1 MMGRF
6 CLLIL
11 AAIAATQSARGGV
24 ADAYLNA
31 YLEMFPT
38 RATQAGN
45 HAFDGKL
52 EDFSPQ
58 KLAHWVEINEAER
71 DRLTK
76 LLNTP
81 DLPFD
86 DRLDAEALHAQ
97 VERELH
103 EQTILRRPQRDPL
116 YWSEV
121 IANAA
126 VFLLVR
132 DDLPLAERQQR
143 VRARA
148 DLLPAFARQCSA
160 TFARAKDAQVA
171 PELCKIAV
179 RQLRATATFYRE
191 GFPKAVGD
199 TPEAR
204 EEGAKVATAISEL
217 ADNMEKL
224 SQKATASS
232 RLGAEYA
239 TTFRLGTGVK
249 EPVADVLK
257 RATADLAAKRT
268 EAANFGRKVW
278 PELMKDKEPPADDAV
293 LLRQL
298 FERVAEDHDTNEQ
311 TYASRWKKDAVEI
324 EKFVRTKRI
333 MTLPDPLTLVVDRA
347 PAYFVGQS
355 FGGVYPAGPY
365 SPEAKTILFLPV
377 PPPDATTKQREA
389 FFRDFNRPFSRMIV
403 PHELIPGHYVQLK
416 YAALNPHKV
425 RAIFPDPVYVEGWG
439 TFCER
444 LLLDQ
449 GWGGALPRLAHLKKQ
464 LENIARTIVDIRVHT
479 ENMSREEMV
488 RFVKE
493 EALQGDQLA
502 NNMWTRTL
510 TSSPQITTYYLG
522 YAKVTEVYNDTRA
535 AEGDKFDLCRFMD
548 GMMELGPVRLEHYLE
563 RVRKVRSESAKKKG
577 NQGYFGQ
584 SQPNTAPL
592 SSA

>member
-1 MMGRF
+1 MQVVVVRWFYLSVFGAIF
-6 CLLIL
+6 LI
-11 AAIAATQSARGGV
+11 QSARGGV
-24 ADAYLNA
+24 GDAYLSA

-38 RATQAGN
+38 RATQAGY
-45 HAFDGKL
+45 HEFDGKL
-52 EDFSPQ
+52 EDFSTE
-58 KLAHWVEINEAER
+58 KLARWVEVNQAEH

-76 LLNTP
+76 LLSAT

-86 DRLDAEALHAQ
+86 DRLDAEALLAQ
-97 VERELH
+97 VDRELH
-103 EQTILRRPQRDPL
+103 DQNVLRRPQRDPL
-116 YWSEV
+116 YWSE
-121 IANAA
+121 IIGNAA

-132 DDLPLAERQQR
+132 DDVPLSERQQR

-148 DLLPAFARQCSA
+148 RLLPAFTRQCSA
-160 TFARAKDAQVA
+160 TFNAAKAADVA

-179 RQLRATATFYRE
+179 GQLRASATFYRE
-191 GFPKAVGD
+191 GFAQAVGD
-199 TPEAR
+199 NPETR
-204 EEGAKVATAISEL
+204 DEGANAAKAISKL
-217 ADNMEKL
+217 ADDLEKL
-224 SQKATASS
+224 SQTATGSP
-232 RLGAEYA
+232 RLGAQYA
-239 TTFRLGTGVK
+239 TTFRLGTGIT
-249 EPVADVLK
+249 EPVARVLE

-268 EAANFGRKVW
+268 EAAGFGRKVW
-278 PELMKDKEPPADDAV
+278 REVMKDNEPPAVDAV
-293 LLRQL
+293 LLRRL
-298 FERVAEDHDTNEQ
+298 FERVAEDRDTNEEA
-311 TYASRWKKDAVEI
+311 YASRWKSAVVEI
-324 EKFVRTKRI
+324 EEFVRKKRI

-377 PPPDATTKQREA
+377 PAPDATAKEREA

-416 YAALNPHKV
+416 YAARHPHKV
-425 RAIFPDPVYVEGWG
+425 RAMFPDPVYLEGWG

-444 LLLDQ
+444 LLLDE

-479 ENMSREEMV
+479 GNMSREEMV
-488 RFVKE
+488 KFVKE

-522 YAKVTEVYNDTRA
+522 YAKVTEVYNAARA

-563 RVRKVRSESAKKKG
+563 RVKRGRGEAWKR
-577 NQGYFGQ
+577 
-584 SQPNTAPL
+584 
-592 SSA
+592 

>member
-1 MMGRF
+1 VSF
-6 CLLIL
+6 
-11 AAIAATQSARGGV
+11 AATHNASGGV

-31 YLEMFPT
+31 YFGMFPT

-45 HAFDGKL
+45 HAFDSKL
-52 EDFSPQ
+52 EDFSAEQ
-58 KLAHWVEINEAER
+58 LARWVGFNQSER

-76 LLNTP
+76 LLNAP
-81 DLPFD
+81 NLPFD
-86 DRLDAEALHAQ
+86 DRLDAEALLAQ

-103 EQTILRRPQRDPL
+103 QQTVLRRPQRDPL

-148 DLLPAFARQCSA
+148 RLLPAFSRQCSE
-160 TFARAKDAQVA
+160 TFARAKSDEVA

-179 RQLRATATFYRE
+179 GQLRATATFYRE
-191 GFPKAVGD
+191 GFAQAVGD
-199 TPEAR
+199 GSESR
-204 EEGAKVATAISEL
+204 DEGGKAAKAISEL
-217 ADNMEKL
+217 ADSIDKL
-224 SQKATASS
+224 SQHATESP
-232 RLGAEYA
+232 RLGKEYA
-239 TTFRLGTGVK
+239 TTFRLGTGVT
-249 EPVADVLK
+249 ESVADVLK
-257 RATADLAAKRT
+257 RATADLEAKRT

-278 PELMKDKEPPADDAV
+278 RELVRDEEPPEDDPA
-293 LLRQL
+293 LLRRL
-298 FERVAEDHDTNEQ
+298 FDRVAEDRDTNVEE
-311 TYASRWKKDAVEI
+311 YASRWKANVAEI
-324 EKFVRTKRI
+324 EKFVREKRI

-365 SPEAKTILFLPV
+365 APEAKTILFLPV
-377 PPPDATTKQREA
+377 PPSDATAEQREA

-416 YAALNPHKV
+416 YAAHHSHKV
-425 RAIFPDPVYVEGWG
+425 RAVFPDPIYIEGWG

-493 EALQGDQLA
+493 EALQGEQLA

-522 YAKVTEVYNDTRA
+522 YSKVTEVYDAARA
-535 AEGDKFDLCRFMD
+535 AEGDTFELRRFMD
-548 GMMELGPVRLEHYLE
+548 AMMRLGPVRLEHYLE
-563 RVRKVRSESAKKKG
+563 HVRSTVSPM
-577 NQGYFGQ
+577 N
-584 SQPNTAPL
+584 
-592 SSA
+592 

>member
-1 MMGRF
+1 MGRS
-6 CLLIL
+6 CLLMFVAF
-11 AAIAATQSARGGV
+11 AAAQSAWGGV
-24 ADAYLNA
+24 GDAYLSA

-45 HAFDGKL
+45 HALDSSL
-52 EDFSPQ
+52 EDFSTE
-58 KLAHWVEINEAER
+58 KLAHWVEFNRAER
-71 DRLTK
+71 KRLTT
-76 LLNTP
+76 LISSP
-81 DLPFD
+81 ELPLD
-86 DRLDAEALHAQ
+86 DRLDAEALLAQ
-97 VERELH
+97 IEREIH
-103 EQTILRRPQRDPL
+103 EQQILRRPQRDPL

-121 IANAA
+121 VANAA

-132 DDLPLAERQQR
+132 DDLPVVERQRR

-148 DLLPAFARQCSA
+148 SLLPAFARQCVAAFASA
-160 TFARAKDAQVA
+160 KSDEVA
-171 PELCKIAV
+171 PEICAIAV
-179 RQLRATATFYRE
+179 GQLRATATFYRE
-191 GFPKAVGD
+191 GFTRAVGD

-204 EEGAKVATAISEL
+204 DEGAKAAAAISEL
-217 ADNMEKL
+217 ADNIEKL
-224 SQKATASS
+224 SQRATGSP
-232 RLGAEYA
+232 RLGAEYP
-239 TTFRLGTGVK
+239 TTFRLGTGVN

-257 RATADLAAKRT
+257 RATADLAAKRI
-268 EAANFGRKVW
+268 EAAKFGRKVW
-278 PELMKDKEPPADDAV
+278 PELMKNEKPPTNDAV
-293 LLRQL
+293 LLRRL

-311 TYASRWKKDAVEI
+311 TYASRWKADVAEI
-324 EKFVRTKRI
+324 EKFVRNKRI
-333 MTLPDPLTLVVDRA
+333 MTLPDPLTLVVEQA

-377 PPPDATTKQREA
+377 PPPDATAEQREA

-416 YAALNPHKV
+416 YAARHPHKV
-425 RAIFPDPVYVEGWG
+425 RATFPDPVYVEGWG

-479 ENMSREEMV
+479 ENMSREQMA

-493 EALQGDQLA
+493 EALQGDQLV
-502 NNMWTRTL
+502 NNMWTRTV

-522 YAKVTEVYNDTRA
+522 YSKVIEVYNAARA

-548 GMMELGPVRLEHYLE
+548 GMMELGPVRLEHYLQ
-563 RVRKVRSESAKKKG
+563 RARNPR
-577 NQGYFGQ
+577 FDT
-584 SQPNTAPL
+584 P
-592 SSA
+592 

>member
-1 MMGRF
+1 MGRF
-6 CLLIL
+6 RLLIL
-11 AAIAATQSARGGV
+11 AAFAATQSAWGGV
-24 ADAYLNA
+24 ADAYLSA

-45 HAFDGKL
+45 DAFDSKL
-52 EDFSPQ
+52 EDFSTE
-58 KLAHWVEINEAER
+58 KLARWVEVNQAER

-76 LLNTP
+76 LISAP
-81 DLPFD
+81 DLSFD
-86 DRLDAEALHAQ
+86 DRLDAEALLAQ

-103 EQTILRRPQRDPL
+103 EQIVLRRPQRDPL

-132 DDLPLAERQQR
+132 DDLPLTERQQR

-148 DLLPAFARQCSA
+148 GLLPAFARQCSA
-160 TFARAKDAQVA
+160 TFVRAKGDEVA

-179 RQLRATATFYRE
+179 GQLRATATFYRE
-191 GFPKAVGD
+191 GFARAVGD
-199 TPEAR
+199 NPETR
-204 EEGAKVATAISEL
+204 DEGAKVAKAISEL
-217 ADNMEKL
+217 ADNIEKL
-224 SQKATASS
+224 SQRATGSP
-232 RLGAEYA
+232 RLGREYA
-239 TTFRLGTGVK
+239 TTFRLGTRIN

-268 EAANFGRKVW
+268 EAANFSRKVW
-278 PELMKDKEPPADDAV
+278 RELMADKEPPADDAV
-293 LLRQL
+293 LLRRL
-298 FERVAEDHDTNEQ
+298 FERVAEDRDTNEE
-311 TYASRWKKDAVEI
+311 TYASRWKADVVEI
-324 EKFVRTKRI
+324 EKFVRKKRI

-377 PPPDATTKQREA
+377 PPPDATAEQREA

-416 YAALNPHKV
+416 FAAHHPHKV
-425 RAIFPDPVYVEGWG
+425 RAVFPDPVYVEGWG

-449 GWGGALPRLAHLKKQ
+449 GWGGAMPRLAHLKKQ

-479 ENMSREEMV
+479 GKMSREEMV

-522 YAKVTEVYNDTRA
+522 YAKVTEIYNAVRT
-535 AEGDKFDLCRFMD
+535 AEGAKFDLCRFMD
-548 GMMELGPVRLEHYLE
+548 GMMELGPVSLEHYLE
-563 RVRKVRSESAKKKG
+563 RVRK
-577 NQGYFGQ
+577 
-584 SQPNTAPL
+584 T
-592 SSA
+592 SSDKP

>member
-1 MMGRF
+1 MARF
-6 CLLIL
+6 CLFIF
-11 AAIAATQSARGGV
+11 AAVAATHSALGGV
-24 ADAYLNA
+24 ADAYLSA
-31 YLEMFPT
+31 YFEMFPT

-45 HAFDGKL
+45 HGFDSKL
-52 EDFSPQ
+52 EDFSAE
-58 KLAHWVEINEAER
+58 KLARWVEINQAER

-76 LLNTP
+76 LIRNP

-86 DRLDAEALHAQ
+86 DRLDVEALLAQ

-103 EQTILRRPQRDPL
+103 EQTVLRRPQRDPL

-132 DDLPLAERQQR
+132 DDLPPTERQQR

-148 DLLPAFARQCSA
+148 ALLPAFARRCSETLA
-160 TFARAKDAQVA
+160 HAKSDEVA

-179 RQLRATATFYRE
+179 GQLRATATFYRE
-191 GFPKAVGD
+191 GFAQAVGD
-199 TPEAR
+199 NPEAR
-204 EEGAKVATAISEL
+204 DEGANVTRAISEL
-217 ADNMEKL
+217 ADNIEKL
-224 SQKATASS
+224 SQSATGSP
-232 RLGAEYA
+232 RLGREYA
-239 TTFRLGTGVK
+239 TTFRLGTRIN

-278 PELMKDKEPPADDAV
+278 RELMNDKEPPTDDPI

-298 FERVAEDHDTNEQ
+298 FERVAEDRDTNEGA
-311 TYASRWKKDAVEI
+311 YASRWKADVIEI

-365 SPEAKTILFLPV
+365 SPDAKTILFLPV
-377 PPPDATTKQREA
+377 PPSNATAEERDA

-416 YAALNPHKV
+416 YAAQHPHKV

-479 ENMSREEMV
+479 GNMSREEMV

-522 YAKVTEVYNDTRA
+522 YAKVTEVYHAART

-563 RVRKVRSESAKKKG
+563 RVGKHETKR
-577 NQGYFGQ
+577 
-584 SQPNTAPL
+584 
-592 SSA
+592 

>member
-1 MMGRF
+1 MRGH
-6 CLLIL
+6 CLSIFG
-11 AAIAATQSARGGV
+11 AVVAFAATHSALGGV
-24 ADAYLNA
+24 ADAYLSA
-31 YLEMFPT
+31 YLKMFPT

-45 HAFDGKL
+45 HAFDRKL
-52 EDFSPQ
+52 EDFSTQ
-58 KLAHWVEINEAER
+58 QLERWVAFNQVER

-76 LLNTP
+76 LLSAA

-86 DRLDAEALHAQ
+86 DRLDAEALLAQ

-103 EQTILRRPQRDPL
+103 EQTVLRRPYRDPL

-132 DDLPLAERQQR
+132 DDLHLAERQQR

-148 DLLPAFARQCSA
+148 LLLPAFSRECSE
-160 TFARAKDAQVA
+160 TFARAKSDEVA

-179 RQLRATATFYRE
+179 GQLRATATFYRE
-191 GFPKAVGD
+191 RFAQAVGD
-199 TPEAR
+199 DPESR
-204 EEGAKVATAISEL
+204 DEGETAAKAISEL
-217 ADNMEKL
+217 ADNIDKL
-224 SQKATASS
+224 SQRATGSP
-232 RLGAEYA
+232 RLGKEYA
-239 TTFRLGTGVK
+239 TTFRLGTRVT

-257 RATADLAAKRT
+257 RATSDLAAKRT
-268 EAANFGRKVW
+268 EAADFGRKIW
-278 PELMKDKEPPADDAV
+278 RELMRDEEPPPDEAA
-293 LLRQL
+293 LLRRL
-298 FERVAEDHDTNEQ
+298 FERVAEDRDTNVE
-311 TYASRWKKDAVEI
+311 TYASRWKANVGEI
-324 EKFVRTKRI
+324 EKFVREKRM

-355 FGGVYPAGPY
+355 FGGVYPAGAY

-377 PPPDATTKQREA
+377 PPPDATAEQRDA

-416 YAALNPHKV
+416 YAARDPHKV
-425 RAIFPDPVYVEGWG
+425 RAVFPDPVYVEGWG

-444 LLLDQ
+444 LLLDE

-493 EALQGDQLA
+493 EALQGEQLA

-522 YAKVTEVYNDTRA
+522 YAKVKEVYDAARA
-535 AEGDKFDLCRFMD
+535 AEGDKFELRRFMD
-548 GMMELGPVRLEHYLE
+548 GMMRLGPVRLEHYLE
-563 RVRKVRSESAKKKG
+563 RVQHDQFACG
-577 NQGYFGQ
+577 
-584 SQPNTAPL
+584 
-592 SSA
+592 

>member
-1 MMGRF
+1 MGRF
-6 CLLIL
+6 SLLL
-11 AAIAATQSARGGV
+11 FAAFFVTQCAWGGV
-24 ADAYLNA
+24 ADAYLGA

-38 RATQAGN
+38 RATQAGY
-45 HAFDGKL
+45 HAFDTKL
-52 EDFSPQ
+52 EDFSSE
-58 KLAHWVEINEAER
+58 KLAHWVEINQAER

-76 LLNTP
+76 LLASPNVS
-81 DLPFD
+81 FD
-86 DRLDAEALHAQ
+86 DRLDAESLLAQ

-103 EQTILRRPQRDPL
+103 EQTVLRRPQRDPL
-116 YWSEV
+116 YWSDV
-121 IANAA
+121 IANAV

-132 DDLPLAERQQR
+132 DDLPLAERQQI

-148 DLLPAFARQCSA
+148 SLLPAFTRQCSESV
-160 TFARAKDAQVA
+160 ARAEADEVA

-179 RQLRATATFYRE
+179 GQLRATAKFYRE
-191 GFPKAVGD
+191 GFARAVGD
-199 TPEAR
+199 NPEAR
-204 EEGAKVATAISEL
+204 DQGANVAKAISEL
-217 ADNMEKL
+217 ADNVEKL
-224 SQKATASS
+224 SQKATGSP
-232 RLGAEYA
+232 RLGANYA
-239 TTFRLGTGVK
+239 TTFRLGTGVD
-249 EPVADVLK
+249 ESVADVLK
-257 RATADLAAKRT
+257 RATEDLAAKRT
-268 EAANFGRKVW
+268 EAATFGRKVW
-278 PELMKDKEPPADDAV
+278 RELMKDEKPPTDDAA
-293 LLRQL
+293 LLRRL
-298 FERVAEDHDTNEQ
+298 FERVADDRDTNEE
-311 TYASRWKKDAVEI
+311 TYTARWKANVVEI
-324 EKFVRTKRI
+324 EKFVRNKHI
-333 MTLPDPLTLVVDRA
+333 MTLPDPLTLVVGQA

-377 PPPDATTKQREA
+377 PPRDATAEQREA

-416 YAALNPHKV
+416 YAARNPHKV
-425 RAIFPDPVYVEGWG
+425 RAMFPDPIYVEGWG

-522 YAKVTEVYNDTRA
+522 YAKVMEVYNA
-535 AEGDKFDLCRFMD
+535 ARGADGDKFDLCRFMD
-548 GMMELGPVRLEHYLE
+548 GMMELGPVRLEHYLD
-563 RVRKVRSESAKKKG
+563 RIRK
-577 NQGYFGQ
+577 
-584 SQPNTAPL
+584 AP
-592 SSA
+592 SGKP

>member
-1 MMGRF
+1 MARF
-6 CLLIL
+6 CLLIF
-11 AAIAATQSARGGV
+11 AAVAATQSALGGV

-31 YLEMFPT
+31 YFEMFPT
-38 RATQAGN
+38 GATQAGN
-45 HAFDGKL
+45 HAFDSKL
-52 EDFSPQ
+52 EDFSTE
-58 KLAHWVEINEAER
+58 KLARWVEVNLAER

-76 LLNTP
+76 LLAAS

-86 DRLDAEALHAQ
+86 ERLDAEALLAQ

-103 EQTILRRPQRDPL
+103 EQTVLQRPQRDPL

-132 DDLPLAERQQR
+132 DDLLPAERQQR

-148 DLLPAFARQCSA
+148 ALLPAFTRQCSA
-160 TFARAKDAQVA
+160 TFARAKGDEIA

-179 RQLRATATFYRE
+179 GQLRATAEFYRE
-191 GFPKAVGD
+191 GFARAVGD
-199 TPEAR
+199 NPEAR
-204 EEGAKVATAISEL
+204 DEGATVAKEVSEL
-217 ADNMEKL
+217 ADNIEKL
-224 SQKATASS
+224 SQSATGSP
-232 RLGAEYA
+232 RLGREYA
-239 TTFRLGTGVK
+239 TTFRLGTRIN
-249 EPVADVLK
+249 ESVADVLK

-278 PELMKDKEPPADDAV
+278 PELMKDKEPPADDAA

-298 FERVAEDHDTNEQ
+298 FARVAEDRDTNEED
-311 TYASRWKKDAVEI
+311 YASRWKRDVVEI

-377 PPPDATTKQREA
+377 PPSNATSEQRDA

-416 YAALNPHKV
+416 YAARHPHKV

-449 GWGGALPRLAHLKKQ
+449 GWGGTLPRLAHLKKQ

-479 ENMSREEMV
+479 GNMSREEMV

-522 YAKVTEVYNDTRA
+522 YAKVTEVYSAARS
-535 AEGDKFDLCRFMD
+535 AEGAKFDLCRFMD

-563 RVRKVRSESAKKKG
+563 RVRK
-577 NQGYFGQ
+577 
-584 SQPNTAPL
+584 T
-592 SSA
+592 SSHSHRDD

>member
-1 MMGRF
+1 MR
-6 CLLIL
+6 CHRLLIF
-11 AAIAATQSARGGV
+11 AAVAAAHSALGGV
-24 ADAYLNA
+24 ADAYLSA

-38 RATQAGN
+38 RATQAGD
-45 HAFDGKL
+45 HAFDNKL
-52 EDFSPQ
+52 EDFSAEQ
-58 KLAHWVEINEAER
+58 LEQWVDFNQSERGRLA
-71 DRLTK
+71 K
-76 LLNTP
+76 LLNAP

-86 DRLDAEALHAQ
+86 DRLDAETLQAQ

-103 EQTILRRPQRDPL
+103 EQMVVRRPQRDPL
-116 YWSEV
+116 YWSDV

-148 DLLPAFARQCSA
+148 RLLPAFSRQCSE
-160 TFARAKDAQVA
+160 TLARAKSDEVA
-171 PELCKIAV
+171 PELCKISV
-179 RQLRATATFYRE
+179 GQLRAAATFYRE
-191 GFPKAVGD
+191 GFARAVGD
-199 TPEAR
+199 RSDSRDEGGKAAR
-204 EEGAKVATAISEL
+204 AISEL
-217 ADNMEKL
+217 ADNIDKL
-224 SQKATASS
+224 SQRATGSP
-232 RLGAEYA
+232 RLGKEYA
-239 TTFRLGTGVK
+239 TSFRLGTGVT

-268 EAANFGRKVW
+268 EAAAFGRKVW
-278 PELMKDKEPPADDAV
+278 RELMGDGAPPADEAALV
-293 LLRQL
+293 RRL
-298 FERVAEDHDTNEQ
+298 FDRVAEDRDTNVEA
-311 TYASRWKKDAVEI
+311 YASRWRANVVEI
-324 EKFVRTKRI
+324 EKFVREKRI

-365 SPEAKTILFLPV
+365 APDAKTILFLPV
-377 PPPDATTKQREA
+377 PPPDATAEQRKV

-416 YAALNPHKV
+416 YAAHHPHKV
-425 RAIFPDPVYVEGWG
+425 RALFPDPIYVEGWG

-464 LENIARTIVDIRVHT
+464 LENIVRTIVDIRVHT

-522 YAKVTEVYNDTRA
+522 YSKVTEVYDAARA
-535 AEGDKFDLCRFMD
+535 AEGDRFELRRFMD
-548 GMMELGPVRLEHYLE
+548 AMMRLGPVRLEHYLE
-563 RVRKVRSESAKKKG
+563 RGRGADSPT
-577 NQGYFGQ
+577 N
-584 SQPNTAPL
+584 
-592 SSA
+592 

>member
-1 MMGRF
+1 MSRVHMRHCWFAIFSGSIA
-6 CLLIL
+6 LLCAQDAL
-11 AAIAATQSARGGV
+11 GGV
-24 ADAYLNA
+24 ADAYLSA

-45 HAFDGKL
+45 HAFDSKL
-52 EDFSPQ
+52 EDFSTE
-58 KLAHWVEINEAER
+58 KLARWVEVNQAER

-76 LLNTP
+76 LTSAP

-86 DRLDAEALHAQ
+86 DRLDAEALLAQ
-97 VERELH
+97 VEREVH
-103 EQTILRRPQRDPL
+103 EQIVLRRPQRDPL

-132 DDLPLAERQQR
+132 DDLPLTERQQR

-148 DLLPAFARQCSA
+148 GLLPAFARQCSA
-160 TFARAKDAQVA
+160 TFARAKGDEVA
-171 PELCKIAV
+171 PELCGIAV
-179 RQLRATATFYRE
+179 GQLRATATFYRE
-191 GFPKAVGD
+191 GFARAVGD
-199 TPEAR
+199 NPEAR
-204 EEGAKVATAISEL
+204 DEGAKVAKAISEL
-217 ADNMEKL
+217 GNNIEKL
-224 SQKATASS
+224 SLSAIGSP
-232 RLGAEYA
+232 RLGPEYA
-239 TTFRLGTGVK
+239 TTFRLGTRIN

-257 RATADLAAKRT
+257 RTTADLAAKRT

-278 PELMKDKEPPADDAV
+278 RELMTDKEPPADDAV
-293 LLRQL
+293 LLRRL
-298 FERVAEDHDTNEQ
+298 FDRVAEDRDTNEE
-311 TYASRWKKDAVEI
+311 TYASRWKADVVEI
-324 EKFVRTKRI
+324 EKFVRKNRI
-333 MTLPDPLTLVVDRA
+333 MTLPDPLTLVVERA

-377 PPPDATTKQREA
+377 PPQDATAEQREA

-416 YAALNPHKV
+416 YAAHHPHKV
-425 RAIFPDPVYVEGWG
+425 RAVFPDPVYVEGWG

-449 GWGGALPRLAHLKKQ
+449 GWGSALPRLAHLKKQ

-479 ENMSREEMV
+479 GNMSREEMV

-522 YAKVTEVYNDTRA
+522 YAKVTEVYNAART

-563 RVRKVRSESAKKKG
+563 RVRK
-577 NQGYFGQ
+577 
-584 SQPNTAPL
+584 T
-592 SSA
+592 SSDKP

>member
-1 MMGRF
+1 VTFFKLRMQGAVMGRF
-6 CLLIL
+6 CLLIF
-11 AAIAATQSARGGV
+11 AAFAMIQSACGGV
-24 ADAYLNA
+24 ADAYLSA

-38 RATQAGN
+38 RATQAGC
-45 HAFDGKL
+45 HMFDSKL
-52 EDFSPQ
+52 EDFSTD
-58 KLAHWVEINEAER
+58 KLARWVEINQAER

-76 LLNTP
+76 LLTAS

-86 DRLDAEALHAQ
+86 DRLDAEALLAQ

-103 EQTILRRPQRDPL
+103 EQLILRRPQRNPL

-132 DDLPLAERQQR
+132 DDLPLTERQQR

-148 DLLPAFARQCSA
+148 GLLPVFARQCSA
-160 TFARAKDAQVA
+160 TLARAKGDEVA
-171 PELCKIAV
+171 PELCNIAV
-179 RQLRATATFYRE
+179 GQLRASATFYRA
-191 GFPKAVGD
+191 GFARAVGD
-199 TPEAR
+199 NPEAR
-204 EEGAKVATAISEL
+204 DEGANVAKAILEL
-217 ADNMEKL
+217 ANNIEKL
-224 SQKATASS
+224 SQSATGSP

-239 TTFRLGTGVK
+239 TTFRLGTRIN
-249 EPVADVLK
+249 EPVADVLN
-257 RATADLAAKRT
+257 RATADLGAKRI

-278 PELMKDKEPPADDAV
+278 RELMKDKEPPADDAV
-293 LLRQL
+293 LLRRL
-298 FERVAEDHDTNEQ
+298 FERVAEDRDTKEE
-311 TYASRWKKDAVEI
+311 TYASRWKTDVVEI
-324 EKFVRTKRI
+324 EKFVRNKRI

-377 PPPDATTKQREA
+377 PPRDATAEQREA
-389 FFRDFNRPFSRMIV
+389 FFRDYNRPFSRMIV

-416 YAALNPHKV
+416 YAAYHPHKV
-425 RAIFPDPVYVEGWG
+425 RAMFPDPVYVEGWG

-449 GWGGALPRLAHLKKQ
+449 GWGSALPRLAHLKKQ

-479 ENMSREEMV
+479 GNMSREEMV

-522 YAKVTEVYNDTRA
+522 YAKVTEVYNAARA

-548 GMMELGPVRLEHYLE
+548 RMMELGPVRLDHYLR
-563 RVRKVRSESAKKKG
+563 RVGKA
-577 NQGYFGQ
+577 
-584 SQPNTAPL
+584 
-592 SSA
+592 SSDKP

>member
-1 MMGRF
+1 MRHCWLSIF
-6 CLLIL
+6 FASIALLR
-11 AAIAATQSARGGV
+11 AQSALGGV
-24 ADAYLNA
+24 ADAYLCA

-52 EDFSPQ
+52 EDFSTE
-58 KLAHWVEINEAER
+58 KLAHWVEVNQAER

-76 LLNTP
+76 LISDP
-81 DLPFD
+81 DLSFD
-86 DRLDAEALHAQ
+86 DRLDAEALLAQ
-97 VERELH
+97 VEREVH
-103 EQTILRRPQRDPL
+103 EQIVLRRPQRDPL

-132 DDLPLAERQQR
+132 DDLPLTERQQR

-148 DLLPAFARQCSA
+148 GLLPAFARQGSA
-160 TFARAKDAQVA
+160 TFARAKGGEVA

-179 RQLRATATFYRE
+179 GLLRATATFYRE
-191 GFPKAVGD
+191 GFARAVGD
-199 TPEAR
+199 NPEAR
-204 EEGAKVATAISEL
+204 DEGAKVARAISEL
-217 ADNMEKL
+217 ADNIEKL
-224 SQKATASS
+224 SQSATGSP
-232 RLGAEYA
+232 RLGREYA
-239 TTFRLGTGVK
+239 TTFRLGTGIN

-278 PELMKDKEPPADDAV
+278 RELMKDKEPPADDAV
-293 LLRQL
+293 LLRRL
-298 FERVAEDHDTNEQ
+298 FERVAEDRDTNEE
-311 TYASRWKKDAVEI
+311 TYASRWKTDVVEI
-324 EKFVRTKRI
+324 EKFVRKKRI

-377 PPPDATTKQREA
+377 PPPDATAEQREA

-416 YAALNPHKV
+416 YAAHHPHKV
-425 RAIFPDPVYVEGWG
+425 RAVFPDPVYVEGWG

-449 GWGGALPRLAHLKKQ
+449 GWGSALPRLAHLKKQ

-522 YAKVTEVYNDTRA
+522 YAKVTEVYNAART

-548 GMMELGPVRLEHYLE
+548 GMMELGPVKLEHYLE
-563 RVRKVRSESAKKKG
+563 RVRKTTFDK
-577 NQGYFGQ
+577 
-584 SQPNTAPL
+584 P
-592 SSA
+592 

>member
-1 MMGRF
+1 MGRF

-11 AAIAATQSARGGV
+11 VALAAHQSVWGGV
-24 ADAYLNA
+24 ADAYLSA

-45 HAFDGKL
+45 HAFDSEL
-52 EDFSPQ
+52 EDFSPEQ
-58 KLAHWVEINEAER
+58 LVHWVEVNQAER

-76 LLNTP
+76 LTSAP

-86 DRLDAEALHAQ
+86 DRLDAEALLAQ

-103 EQTILRRPQRDPL
+103 EQITLRRPQRDPL
-116 YWSEV
+116 YWSQV

-148 DLLPAFARQCSA
+148 DLLPAFVHQCSA
-160 TFARAKDAQVA
+160 TFARAKDDEVA

-179 RQLRATATFYRE
+179 GQLRATATFYRE
-191 GFPKAVGD
+191 GFARAVSD
-199 TPEAR
+199 TPEAHK
-204 EEGAKVATAISEL
+204 EGAKVARDISEL
-217 ADNMEKL
+217 ADNIEKL
-224 SQKATASS
+224 SQRATGSP
-232 RLGAEYA
+232 RLGPEYA
-239 TTFRLGTGVK
+239 TTFRLGTGVN
-249 EPVADVLK
+249 EPLADVLK

-268 EAANFGRKVW
+268 EAANFGRTVW
-278 PELMKDKEPPADDAV
+278 HELMKNSEPPADDAI
-293 LLRQL
+293 LLRRL
-298 FERVAEDHDTNEQ
+298 FERVTEDHDTNEQ
-311 TYASRWKKDAVEI
+311 IYASRWKKDVVEI
-324 EKFVRTKRI
+324 EKFVRKKRI

-377 PPPDATTKQREA
+377 PPPDATAEQREA

-416 YAALNPHKV
+416 YAALQPHKV

-444 LLLDQ
+444 LLLNQ
-449 GWGGALPRLAHLKKQ
+449 GWGGVLPRLAHLKKQ

-522 YAKVTEVYNDTRA
+522 YAKVTEVYNAARA

-548 GMMELGPVRLEHYLE
+548 GMMDLGPVRLEHYLD
-563 RVRKVRSESAKKKG
+563 RVRTASSDKSQKSER
-577 NQGYFGQ
+577 F
-584 SQPNTAPL
+584 QP
-592 SSA
+592 